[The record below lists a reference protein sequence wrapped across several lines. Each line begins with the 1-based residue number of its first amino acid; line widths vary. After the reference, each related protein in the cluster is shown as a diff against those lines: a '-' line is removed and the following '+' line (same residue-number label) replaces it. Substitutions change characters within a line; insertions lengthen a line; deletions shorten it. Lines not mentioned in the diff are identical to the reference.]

1 MEKIF
6 SSFHL
11 SWDSFL
17 VGISQI
23 TMECRMQDIPIL
35 GSLEITQ
42 VTWMISVGSIHL
54 KESVPIKWSVHLEES
69 VPIKEFVHFIGFVRL
84 STFRSR
90 RDSVYQVFDCQAI

>member
-42 VTWMISVGSIHL
+42 VTWMIFVGSIHL
-54 KESVPIKWSVHLEES
+54 KESI
-69 VPIKEFVHFIGFVRL
+69 PIKESVHFKGFVRL